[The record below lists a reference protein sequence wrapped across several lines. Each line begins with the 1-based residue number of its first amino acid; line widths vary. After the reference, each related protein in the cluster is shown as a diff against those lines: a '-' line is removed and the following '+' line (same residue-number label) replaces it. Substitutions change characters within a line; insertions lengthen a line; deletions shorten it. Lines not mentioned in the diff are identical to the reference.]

1 MKRITKDKAN
11 LFLVK
16 SANILEIIVG
26 VILIAGILIA
36 ILPIISEVLGFYL
49 SGGKNI
55 NFQHVLEQLLNI
67 IIGVEF
73 LKMLCRH
80 NMDSVIEVLLFTLA
94 RKMIVEH
101 SSALDSLLTIISISI
116 LFLIRKYLFVKQ
128 LDRHED

>member
-1 MKRITKDKAN
+1 MKRLTKEKTN
-11 LFLVK
+11 SFLVK

-26 VILIAGILIA
+26 VILIAGIVIG
-36 ILPIISEVLGFYL
+36 IMPIIFEVAGFYL
-49 SGGKNI
+49 SGGNNI

-101 SSALDSLLTIISISI
+101 TSSLDSLLTIISISI
-116 LFLIRKYLFVKQ
+116 LFMIRKFLFVKQ
-128 LDRHED
+128 LDKHED

>member
-1 MKRITKDKAN
+1 MKRLTKEKTN
-11 LFLVK
+11 SFLVK

-26 VILIAGILIA
+26 VILIAGIVIG
-36 ILPIISEVLGFYL
+36 IMPIIFEVAGFYL

-101 SSALDSLLTIISISI
+101 TSSLDSLLTIISISI
-116 LFLIRKYLFVKQ
+116 LFMIRKFLFVKQ
-128 LDRHED
+128 LDKHED